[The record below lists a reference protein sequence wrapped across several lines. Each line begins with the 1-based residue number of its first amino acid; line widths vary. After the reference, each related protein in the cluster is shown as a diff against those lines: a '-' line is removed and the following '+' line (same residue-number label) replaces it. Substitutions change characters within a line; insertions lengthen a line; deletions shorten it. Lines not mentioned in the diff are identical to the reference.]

1 MRVRVTSSSK
11 ASRLT
16 PTAAASGDVSFVT
29 PSRAWLGVGVRVR
42 LRVRVRVR
50 LRVAVRIGIM
60 DRDS

>member
-16 PTAAASGDVSFVT
+16 PTAAASADVSFVT
-29 PSRAWLGVGVRVR
+29 PSRAWAGVGAGVRPRVGVR
-42 LRVRVRVR
+42 
-50 LRVAVRIGIM
+50 IGVM